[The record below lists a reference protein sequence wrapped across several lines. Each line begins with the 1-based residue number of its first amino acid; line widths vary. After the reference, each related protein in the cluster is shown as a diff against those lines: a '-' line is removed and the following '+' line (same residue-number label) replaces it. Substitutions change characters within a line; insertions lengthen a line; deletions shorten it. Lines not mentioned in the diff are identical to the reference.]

1 MSADSTRRASSDATI
16 TATGIV
22 KRHGST
28 LVVDDVDI
36 AVQAGRISV
45 VVGPNGAGKTSLFNC
60 ISGVDPPDA
69 GTVRHHDHD
78 VTGWPPDRLARD
90 GVARTFQHSSVFS
103 SLSVAD
109 NLLVATEQQRSSARR
124 VRTIAS
130 GLIRSGRDTD
140 AANSALIRRTL
151 SDLDLTGVANVRA
164 GLLPSGTKRL
174 VEIARALCT
183 HPDTL
188 LLDEPAS
195 GLDDGETRRLHD
207 LLRRLRDDGIALL

>member
-36 AVQAGRISV
+36 AVHAGRISV

-78 VTGWPPDRLARD
+78 VTG
-90 GVARTFQHSSVFS
+90 
-103 SLSVAD
+103 
-109 NLLVATEQQRSSARR
+109 
-124 VRTIAS
+124 
-130 GLIRSGRDTD
+130 
-140 AANSALIRRTL
+140 
-151 SDLDLTGVANVRA
+151 
-164 GLLPSGTKRL
+164 
-174 VEIARALCT
+174 
-183 HPDTL
+183 
-188 LLDEPAS
+188 
-195 GLDDGETRRLHD
+195 
-207 LLRRLRDDGIALL
+207 